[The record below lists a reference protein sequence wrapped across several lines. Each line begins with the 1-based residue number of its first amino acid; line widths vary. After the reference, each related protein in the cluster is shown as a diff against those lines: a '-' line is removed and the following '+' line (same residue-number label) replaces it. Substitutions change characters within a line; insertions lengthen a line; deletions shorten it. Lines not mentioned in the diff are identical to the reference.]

1 VGTAGREHSF
11 SEDGINQVKEAQAGQ
26 DKLRSHVNHM
36 DLPPIAEFVELVK
49 ATDEDADHR
58 LPLVEQAAPVLYAAA
73 TSSEEERELLAE
85 KIERWRYQR
94 LNKYGPRLSANERR
108 LIAVLDLAT
117 SKILQGHPRPIK
129 APRTAIH
136 SGAGSESQLD
146 KGSRSSDFAG
156 FEAVLDP
163 HVPLEEIAREAAVVT
178 LRHFRSL
185 PSEATQRTARN
196 DELAPRGVT
205 PRWRMRLYAPLYLSN
220 YCVNHCLYCA
230 FRFPNELDRVHL
242 SVDEAMAEA
251 EILRNQGHRHLLVVA
266 GDFPKLTS
274 TDYLVTII
282 RELVAREFSVAV
294 EVAAQSTVSYAKMVR
309 AGARGVTLYQET
321 YQEELYSRLHPRG
334 PKLWFDWRLEA
345 PERAAEA
352 GMKRLGL
359 GILLGLAD
367 PALDIRCLIRHGQYL
382 LDRFPEVKLAF
393 SLPRIHEAPEG
404 FQPGVAVDDETFIR
418 LYCALRFSFPT
429 ADLVLSTR
437 EPRSL
442 RDQLARICI
451 TQMSAGSCTAPGGY
465 TGIENGS
472 HTREQ
477 FPVFDHRTTSQV
489 ADALERSGFDLS
501 WDGHDD

>member
-1 VGTAGREHSF
+1 M
-11 SEDGINQVKEAQAGQ
+11 NQV
-26 DKLRSHVNHM
+26 DF
-36 DLPPIAEFVELVK
+36 PPIAEFVQLVK
-49 ATDEDADHR
+49 ETDEDADHR
-58 LPLVEQAAPVLYAAA
+58 LPLIEQAAPVLYAAA
-73 TSSEEERELLAE
+73 PGSEDERVALAE
-85 KIERWRYQR
+85 KFERWRYQR
-94 LNKYGPRLSANERR
+94 LNKYGPRLSANDRR
-108 LIAVLDLAT
+108 LVAVLDLAAG
-117 SKILQGHPRPIK
+117 KILQSYPRPPK
-129 APRTAIH
+129 APRAAIH
-136 SGAGSESQLD
+136 PGAGSESRDQ
-146 KGSRSSDFAG
+146 GPRSTDFARL
-156 FEAVLDP
+156 EAALDP
-163 HVPLEEIAREAAVVT
+163 HVPLEEIAREAAAVTWRHFHSPPSDAT
-178 LRHFRSL
+178 LRTPR
-185 PSEATQRTARN
+185 A
-196 DELAPRGVT
+196 DELTPRKLK

-242 SVDEAMAEA
+242 SVNQTIAEA
-251 EILRNQGHRHLLVVA
+251 ELLRTQGHEHLLVVA

-282 RELVAREFSVAV
+282 RELVAREFSLAV
-294 EVAAQSTVSYAKMVR
+294 EVAPQGTVSYAKMVR
-309 AGARGVTLYQET
+309 AGACGVTLYQET
-321 YQEELYSRLHPRG
+321 YQEELYRRFHPRG
-334 PKLWFDWRLEA
+334 PKIWFDWRLEA

-404 FQPGVAVDDETFIR
+404 FQPGVAIDDETFVR

-437 EPRSL
+437 ERASL
-442 RDQLARICI
+442 RDQLAGICI

-465 TGIENGS
+465 TGIANGEHS
-472 HTREQ
+472 REQ
-477 FPVFDHRTTSQV
+477 FPVFDQRTTSQV

-501 WDGHDD
+501 WNVRDDWE

>member
-1 VGTAGREHSF
+1 
-11 SEDGINQVKEAQAGQ
+11 
-26 DKLRSHVNHM
+26 M
-36 DLPPIAEFVELVK
+36 DLPPIAELIELVK
-49 ATDEDADHR
+49 ATDEDAGHR
-58 LPLVEQAAPVLYAAA
+58 LPLVEQAAPLLYAAA
-73 TSSEEERELLAE
+73 TTSLDERELLAE
-85 KIERWRYQR
+85 KFERWRYQR
-94 LNKYGPRLSANERR
+94 LNKYGRRLSANDRR
-108 LIAVLDLAT
+108 LIAVLDLAAG
-117 SKILQGHPRPIK
+117 KILQGHPRPPK
-129 APRTAIH
+129 APRATIH
-136 SGAGSESQLD
+136 SGACSESESSQ
-146 KGSRSSDFAG
+146 GSRSKDFG
-156 FEAVLDP
+156 LETVLDP

-178 LRHFRSL
+178 RRHFRSL
-185 PSEATQRTARN
+185 PSEATPLTARD
-196 DELAPRGVT
+196 DELAPREL
-205 PRWRMRLYAPLYLSN
+205 PARWRMRIYAPLYLSN

-230 FRFPNELDRVHL
+230 FRFPNQLDRVHL
-242 SVDEAMAEA
+242 SVDEAIAEA
-251 EILRNQGHRHLLVVA
+251 EILRTRGQRHLLVVA

-294 EVAAQSTVSYAKMVR
+294 EVAPQSTVSYAKMVR

-321 YQEELYSRLHPRG
+321 YQEGLYSQFHPRG
-334 PKLWFDWRLEA
+334 PKVWFDWRLEA

-382 LDRFPEVKLAF
+382 HDRFPEIKLAF
-393 SLPRIHEAPEG
+393 SLPRIHEAPNG
-404 FQPGVAVDDETFIR
+404 FKSGVAIDDEAFIR

-437 EPRSL
+437 EPASL

-465 TGIENGS
+465 TGGESTS

-477 FPVFDHRTTSQV
+477 FPIFDHRTSPQV
-489 ADALERSGFDLS
+489 AEALEQSGFELI
-501 WDGHDD
+501 WGGHDD

>member
-1 VGTAGREHSF
+1 MNE
-11 SEDGINQVKEAQAGQ
+11 
-26 DKLRSHVNHM
+26 M
-36 DLPPIAEFVELVK
+36 DFPPIAEFVELVK

-73 TSSEEERELLAE
+73 TISQDERESLAE
-85 KIERWRYQR
+85 KFERWRYQR
-94 LNKYGPRLSANERR
+94 LNKYSPRLSANERW
-108 LIAVLDLAT
+108 LIAVLDLAVG
-117 SKILQGHPRPIK
+117 KILQGHPRPPK
-129 APRTAIH
+129 APRAFIH
-136 SGAGSESQLD
+136 SSVGSDTQD
-146 KGSRSSDFAG
+146 QGPRSTG
-156 FEAVLDP
+156 FPAIEAALDP
-163 HVPLEEIAREAAVVT
+163 HVPLEEVAREAAVVT
-178 LRHFRSL
+178 MRHFHSR
-185 PSEATQRTARN
+185 PSSSTQRTPRA
-196 DELAPRGVT
+196 DELAPRELG

-230 FRFPNELDRVHL
+230 FRFPNEMDRVHL
-242 SVDEAMAEA
+242 TVDEVIAEA
-251 EILRNQGHRHLLVVA
+251 ELLRTQGHEHLLVVA

-282 RELVAREFSVAV
+282 RELVAREFSVAL
-294 EVAAQSTVSYAKMVR
+294 EVAPQSTVSYAKMVR
-309 AGARGVTLYQET
+309 AGACGVTLYQET
-321 YQEELYSRLHPRG
+321 YQEELYRRLHPRG
-334 PKLWFDWRLEA
+334 PKIWFDWRLEA

-352 GMKRLGL
+352 GMRRLGL

-393 SLPRIHEAPEG
+393 SLPRIHEAPDA
-404 FQPGVAVDDETFIR
+404 FKSGVATDDETLIR

-437 EPRSL
+437 ELPSL

-465 TGIENGS
+465 TGIANGAHS
-472 HTREQ
+472 REQ
-477 FPVFDHRTTSQV
+477 FPVFDQRTTSQV

-501 WDGHDD
+501 WNVHDD

>member
-1 VGTAGREHSF
+1 MVWRKHLPLNHREVHF
-11 SEDGINQVKEAQAGQ
+11 DLVNQV
-26 DKLRSHVNHM
+26 
-36 DLPPIAEFVELVK
+36 DLPSIAEFVELVK
-49 ATDEDADHR
+49 ATDEDAAHR
-58 LPLVEQAAPVLYAAA
+58 LPLVEQAAPVLYEAA
-73 TSSEEERELLAE
+73 TTSEDERESLAE
-85 KIERWRYQR
+85 RFERWRYQR
-94 LNKYGPRLSANERR
+94 LNKYAPRLSANDRR
-108 LIAVLDLAT
+108 LIAVLDLAL
-117 SKILQGHPRPIK
+117 SKILQGEPRPPK

-136 SGAGSESQLD
+136 SGACSESQLD
-146 KGSRSSDFAG
+146 QGPRSSGFAG
-156 FEAVLDP
+156 FEAVLDSQ
-163 HVPLEEIAREAAVVT
+163 VPLDEIAREAAVVT
-178 LRHFRSL
+178 LRHFRSP
-185 PSEATQRTARN
+185 PSEATQRAARD
-196 DELAPRGVT
+196 DELAPRDS
-205 PRWRMRLYAPLYLSN
+205 PARWRMRLYAPLYLSN
-220 YCVNHCLYCA
+220 FCVNHCLYCA

-242 SVDEAMAEA
+242 SVDEAIAEA
-251 EILRNQGHRHLLVVA
+251 EILRNRGQQHLLIVA

-282 RELVAREFSVAV
+282 RELAARGFSVAV
-294 EVAAQSTVSYAKMVR
+294 EVAPQGTVSYAKMVR
-309 AGARGVTLYQET
+309 AGACGVTLYQET
-321 YQEELYSRLHPRG
+321 YQEELYGRLHPRG
-334 PKLWFDWRLEA
+334 PKIWFDWRLEA

-393 SLPRIHEAPEG
+393 SLPRIHEAPDA
-404 FQPGVAVDDETFIR
+404 FKSSVAVDDETFIR

-437 EPRSL
+437 ELPSL

-465 TGIENGS
+465 TGGENDS

-477 FPVFDHRTTSQV
+477 FPIFDHRTTSQV

-501 WDGHDD
+501 WVVD

>member
-1 VGTAGREHSF
+1 LNPDQR
-11 SEDGINQVKEAQAGQ
+11 DQLN
-26 DKLRSHVNHM
+26 
-36 DLPPIAEFVELVK
+36 LPPIAEFVELVK
-49 ATDEDADHR
+49 ATDEDADYR
-58 LPLVEQAAPVLYAAA
+58 LRLVEQAASVLYAAA
-73 TSSEEERELLAE
+73 TISEDERETLAE
-85 KIERWRYQR
+85 KFERWRYQR

-108 LIAVLDLAT
+108 LIAVLDLAAG
-117 SKILQGHPRPIK
+117 KILQGHPRPPK
-129 APRTAIH
+129 APRAAIQ
-136 SGAGSESQLD
+136 SGACAESHMDQ
-146 KGSRSSDFAG
+146 GSRSSGFAG

-178 LRHFRSL
+178 LRHFRS
-185 PSEATQRTARN
+185 PYDATPRTAR
-196 DELAPRGVT
+196 DAELAPHEL
-205 PRWRMRLYAPLYLSN
+205 PQRWRMRLYAPLYLSN

-242 SVDEAMAEA
+242 NVDEVIAEA
-251 EILRNQGHRHLLVVA
+251 NILRTRGHRHLLVVA

-294 EVAAQSTVSYAKMVR
+294 EVAPQGTVSYAKMVR
-309 AGARGVTLYQET
+309 AGASGVTLYQET
-321 YQEELYSRLHPRG
+321 YQEELYSRFHPRG
-334 PKLWFDWRLEA
+334 PKIWFDWRLEA

-382 LDRFPEVKLAF
+382 LDRFPEVQMAF
-393 SLPRIHEAPEG
+393 SLPRIHEAPDG
-404 FQPGVAVDDETFIR
+404 FKSGFAVDDETFVR

-437 EPRSL
+437 ERPSL

-451 TQMSAGSCTAPGGY
+451 TQMSAGSCTGPGGY

-489 ADALERSGFDLS
+489 ADALEGSGFDLS
-501 WDGHDD
+501 WHIHDD